1 MFRGQRAHRDV
12 PRESLNLPDSQ
23 TAHVPPS
30 RPVVPVPHTHAAALL
45 LPAGDEPLAGQA
57 VHGAL
62 PAVFLN
68 VPGAHS

>member
-1 MFRGQRAHRDV
+1 MCGSFLWQCGSQSMCNCMG
-12 PRESLNLPDSQ
+12 PRFQWLVLW
-23 TAHVPPS
+23 
-30 RPVVPVPHTHAAALL
+30 AALL